1 MLLLL
6 FRRWRPSR
14 PYRSFYYNPAE
25 EHQCDGGHIWSH
37 IGVRGQCKVCVCVC
51 VYSSTQNDLYQTI
64 KTQCCLFVS
73 FRPLLSLIPRLC
85 LSVFPSLPPG
95 LSLSSALHGGKMEC
109 WWTEASGTLAAV
121 WPSAVL
127 WSVTAATTNAKPP
140 SGAVAPPL
148 SALEHICTSW
158 VTSCSFLL
166 SKLCKCALYR
176 KFFKVYIIF

>member
-1 MLLLL
+1 MWWWAHLK
-6 FRRWRPSR
+6 S
-14 PYRSFYYNPAE
+14 
-25 EHQCDGGHIWSH
+25 HWSAWPMQ
-37 IGVRGQCKVCVCVC
+37 GVCVC

-127 WSVTAATTNAKPP
+127 WSVTAATMNAKPP

-176 KFFKVYIIF
+176 KFFKVYIIL